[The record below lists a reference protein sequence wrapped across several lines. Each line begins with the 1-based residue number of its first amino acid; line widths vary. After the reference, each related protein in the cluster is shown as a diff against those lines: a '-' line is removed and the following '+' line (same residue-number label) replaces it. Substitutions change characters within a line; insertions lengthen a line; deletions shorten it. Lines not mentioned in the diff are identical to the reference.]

1 MTSSVPSGQTDVDD
15 WFDLDKYR
23 QAAGVA
29 YEFSKKKMETAGEQ
43 ERETIGK
50 GAEEQRSSAE
60 QGQQFKQRD
69 EERDYGQAQRAYRY
83 WVIWFMGWQSRC
95 VNSGN
100 ILLFRQQQLFR
111 SRSLLVCPVPAVY
124 R

>member
-1 MTSSVPSGQTDVDD
+1 MTSSVPTGQTDVDD

-50 GAEEQRSSAE
+50 GAAEQRGSAE
-60 QGQQFKQRD
+60 QSKPYPLISSFSALTKTGDQANIFADLPQIANLQPALAVQASQFR
-69 EERDYGQAQRAYRY
+69 
-83 WVIWFMGWQSRC
+83 
-95 VNSGN
+95 
-100 ILLFRQQQLFR
+100 
-111 SRSLLVCPVPAVY
+111 
-124 R
+124 

>member
-1 MTSSVPSGQTDVDD
+1 MTSSTGTTDPSNVDD

-43 ERETIGK
+43 ERETLGK
-50 GAEEQRSSAE
+50 RGEEERTTGA
-60 QGQQFKQRD
+60 QQQEFRQRD

-83 WVIWFMGWQSRC
+83 
-95 VNSGN
+95 
-100 ILLFRQQQLFR
+100 
-111 SRSLLVCPVPAVY
+111 
-124 R
+124 

>member
-1 MTSSVPSGQTDVDD
+1 MTSSVPTGQTDVDD

-50 GAEEQRSSAE
+50 GAEEQRGSAE
-60 QGQQFKQRD
+60 QSQRFKQED
-69 EERDYGQAQRAYRY
+69 EARDYGQSQRAYRY
-83 WVIWFMGWQSRC
+83 
-95 VNSGN
+95 
-100 ILLFRQQQLFR
+100 
-111 SRSLLVCPVPAVY
+111 
-124 R
+124 

>member
-1 MTSSVPSGQTDVDD
+1 MADNTADVPSNQSSADD

-29 YEFSKKKMETAGEQ
+29 YEFSKKKAEDAGGQ

-50 GAEEQRSSAE
+50 GAEEQRTSTA
-60 QGQQFKQRD
+60 QQQEFKQKD

-83 WVIWFMGWQSRC
+83 
-95 VNSGN
+95 
-100 ILLFRQQQLFR
+100 
-111 SRSLLVCPVPAVY
+111 
-124 R
+124 

>member
-1 MTSSVPSGQTDVDD
+1 MADAVPAGQSNADD

-50 GAEEQRSSAE
+50 GAEESRTSAE
-60 QGQQFKQRD
+60 QQQQFKQKD

-83 WVIWFMGWQSRC
+83 
-95 VNSGN
+95 
-100 ILLFRQQQLFR
+100 
-111 SRSLLVCPVPAVY
+111 
-124 R
+124 

>member
-1 MTSSVPSGQTDVDD
+1 MTSSVPAGQTDVDD

-50 GAEEQRSSAE
+50 GAEEQRESTTQS
-60 QGQQFKQRD
+60 QRFKQED
-69 EERDYGQAQRAYRY
+69 EARDYGQSQRAYRY
-83 WVIWFMGWQSRC
+83 
-95 VNSGN
+95 
-100 ILLFRQQQLFR
+100 
-111 SRSLLVCPVPAVY
+111 
-124 R
+124 